1 MSAAKKRAGFSGDHP
16 LLGVVVVVFL
26 LCAVGASFALSAFGL
41 WEQAGAMGVE
51 GGSRILLVLTID
63 ALIVGSTAAILIR
76 RGRKEGT
83 WFLWIVVIVFTAI
96 SMWAN
101 FTAHWEQGQ
110 GLTPSLIGALMPLTL
125 LAATEVTLL
134 TLVRSEGEAP
144 APKPKRT
151 AAPVAV
157 TPADAPVAAA
167 PARTS
172 IAATPRASRSTVGT
186 VRATDYPFD
195 DVLAMGEHELLAE
208 FDRLAAHPDT
218 NQKGSAESPRF
229 SAVAWNLVEAH
240 GHRLSDLA
248 RRAGHADAARIKD
261 RVRRVREHA
270 PVAA

>member
-1 MSAAKKRAGFSGDHP
+1 MSAVKKRAGFSGDHP

-41 WEQAGAMGVE
+41 WEQAGAMGVD

-76 RGRKEGT
+76 RGRKERT

-101 FTAHWEQGQ
+101 FTAHWNQGQ

-144 APKPKRT
+144 APKAKRAPAT
-151 AAPVAV
+151 VAAV
-157 TPADAPVAAA
+157 PADAPVTAT
-167 PARTS
+167 PARAPKS
-172 IAATPRASRSTVGT
+172 RAPRASGT
-186 VRATDYPFD
+186 AVPATDYPFD
-195 DVLAMGEHELLAE
+195 DVIPLGEDELVAE
-208 FDRLAAHPDT
+208 FDRLVAHPDT
-218 NQKGSAESPRF
+218 NLRGAPESPRF
-229 SAVAWNLVEAH
+229 SAVAWRLVDEH
-240 GHRLSDLA
+240 NYRMSDLA
-248 RRAGHADAARIKD
+248 RRAGHTDGGARIKD